1 MLEIVVEVPT
11 FEYELLFG
19 AFTYNALM
27 PLTESEAETYVDEFV
42 YFPVEEV
49 AAPEIVGAFEST
61 VNVKYA
67 LKPAESYCLAFTS
80 QPPLAL
86 KLAVYF
92 PSAIPVN
99 VIVFVPL
106 PTPFPELSVTETVGV
121 PLEELKTI
129 VTVLLLMQPSQVA
142 VPDEPEP

>member
-1 MLEIVVEVPT
+1 M
-11 FEYELLFG
+11 LFG
-19 AFTYNALM
+19 DLTYNALT

-67 LKPAESYCLAFTS
+67 LKPGGIILSCVYKPASACT
-80 QPPLAL
+80 

-92 PSAIPVN
+92 PSASPVK

-121 PLEELKTI
+121 PEEDVNTI
-129 VTVLLLMQPSQVA
+129 VTVLLFIQPSHVA

>member
-1 MLEIVVEVPT
+1 M
-11 FEYELLFG
+11 
-19 AFTYNALM
+19 
-27 PLTESEAETYVDEFV
+27 DEFV
-42 YFPVEEV
+42 YFPVEDV
-49 AAPEIVGAFEST
+49 AAPEIIGAVEST

-86 KLAVYF
+86 KLAVYY
-92 PSAIPVN
+92 PSASPVN

-129 VTVLLLMQPSQVA
+129 VTVLLFIQPSHVA

>member
-19 AFTYNALM
+19 AFTYNALT

-80 QPPLAL
+80 QPPLH
-86 KLAVYF
+86 
-92 PSAIPVN
+92 
-99 VIVFVPL
+99 
-106 PTPFPELSVTETVGV
+106 
-121 PLEELKTI
+121 
-129 VTVLLLMQPSQVA
+129 
-142 VPDEPEP
+142 